1 MASLI
6 GAVLVLG
13 FGVALTSPVSVV
25 TVIVLLSL
33 PKGRL
38 RAYAFVAGWLIAIGV
53 IALLTELLLS
63 QGDFSSRQTSPSRA
77 ASAVEIAIGCLLVV
91 WATVK
96 YRRRGQGLHQ
106 ASTPKWLDRLAGTNW
121 LIATLVGAFM
131 LTYSF
136 TIAAAA
142 EILKADVSTADEALA
157 FTLFALASMVT
168 ITAPLIVALVRPEQ
182 AQERLA
188 RWKQWLIEHS
198 GTVVLVVL
206 MVVGAFLIAKG
217 TYDLAS

>member
-6 GAVLVLG
+6 GAVLLLG

-33 PKGRL
+33 PRGTW
-38 RAYAFVAGWLIAIGV
+38 RAFAFVAGWLIAIGV
-53 IALLTELLLS
+53 IALLTELLL
-63 QGDFSSRQTSPSRA
+63 GEGNFSSKQTTPSRA
-77 ASAVEIAIGCLLVV
+77 ASAVEIAIGCLLLV
-91 WATVK
+91 WAALA
-96 YRRRGQGLHQ
+96 YRRRGQRLHE
-106 ASTPKWLDRLAGTNW
+106 ASAPKWLDRLASTNW
-121 LIATLVGAFM
+121 LIAILVGAFM

-142 EILKADVSTADEALA
+142 EILKANVSTADDALA
-157 FTLFALASMVT
+157 FALFALASVVT
-168 ITAPLIVALVRPEQ
+168 ITAPLIVVLIRPEQ
-182 AQERLA
+182 SQERLA
-188 RWKQWLIEHS
+188 RWKQWLIENS

-217 TYDLAS
+217 AYDLAS